1 MQSRAVEDIQP
12 GLMQQAQRFFL
23 LTQIDNIW
31 KEHLQAMQFLRQAV
45 GLRGGA
51 LSSFFCFLVFSPC
64 GNCYIHRMG
73 ARHAR
78 RAVLFDILFLQDEP
92 AHDKQLAVASLSLP
106 PLPMSEQPSVAG
118 LHKSM
123 SISQQQ
129 GTAASDTATSFS
141 IA

>member
-51 LSSFFCFLVFSPC
+51 LSSFFFLVFSPC

-92 AHDKQLAVASLSLP
+92 TPAYDEHRAFASLSLP
-106 PLPMSEQPSVAG
+106 PFPMSEQPFFSRR
-118 LHKSM
+118 
-123 SISQQQ
+123 
-129 GTAASDTATSFS
+129 AA
-141 IA
+141 